1 MSDLFTSPGFDL
13 KPLDPS
19 RLTDLD
25 RAKALDFA
33 DVLPKVIEPAPGE
46 ELAIADLARAVNKT
60 LGRKGRPGI
69 PTSSIR
75 RLAKATGFR
84 LRSSRVDRES
94 YVRDA
99 RLRPD
104 SDDVRRDLNT
114 RIRRA
119 LRGGQR

>member
-1 MSDLFTSPGFDL
+1 MTDLFTSPGFDL

-19 RLTDLD
+19 QLTDRD
-25 RAKALDFA
+25 RAKAFDFA
-33 DVLPKVIEPAPGE
+33 DVLPSVIEPAPGE
-46 ELAIADLARAVNKT
+46 ELAIADLSRAVNKV
-60 LGRKGRPGI
+60 LDRQERPGI
-69 PTSSIR
+69 PASSIR

-94 YVRDA
+94 YVQDA
-99 RLRPD
+99 RLKAR

>member
-1 MSDLFTSPGFDL
+1 MPDLFAPPGFDL

-69 PTSSIR
+69 PASSLR

-104 SDDVRRDLNT
+104 SDDVRRDLST